1 MSTDRKKNKQ
11 TIVPSTQHTCWSE
24 RDYKFHYLSA
34 SAASS
39 FCLELSTGMLK
50 KTQ

>member
-1 MSTDRKKNKQ
+1 MSTDRKKTNKLLFLLLN
-11 TIVPSTQHTCWSE
+11 ILVGV

-39 FCLELSTGMLK
+39 FCLELMLK